1 MKDKAIILIN
11 VGTPDGP
18 DVKSVRKY
26 LTEFLNDARVIDI
39 PWLLRKILVNL
50 IIIPFRAK
58 KSAALYKIMWAE
70 NGSPLLFHSEN
81 LSSKIGALMPGYEV
95 ITAMRYGNPSLKKIL
110 KNLESAQLSEI
121 IFVPMYPQYASSTT
135 GTVLEMIFDELKNW
149 NVVPD
154 IKIVS
159 QFYNH
164 PLFISSVASKIRNAG
179 VEQFDHVVFS
189 FHGLP
194 MSHISKS
201 HPSVEYSNC
210 TCETTMPAHGEYC
223 YKATCYETARL
234 LAKECGIPRDLYTV
248 AFQSRL
254 NKNWLT
260 PFTDKVL
267 IEKAKSGVR
276 NILIVSPA
284 FVADCLETLVELEIE
299 NKKLFIENGG
309 GNLVLVPGLNDS
321 DEWAESL
328 KNIIFESNK

>member
-50 IIIPFRAK
+50 IIVPFRAK
-58 KSAALYKIMWAE
+58 KSAALYKIMWSE

-164 PLFISSVASKIRNAG
+164 PLFIRSVAAKIRKAG

-201 HPSVEYSNC
+201 HPSVEYKNC

-321 DEWAESL
+321 DEWADSL